1 MDGKDLSA
9 DDLPLGA
16 TFETPLHPSL
26 PANQKAGVELD
37 NAGRVKSGKVN
48 KLREAQ
54 ILCFH

>member
-48 KLREAQ
+48 
-54 ILCFH
+54 